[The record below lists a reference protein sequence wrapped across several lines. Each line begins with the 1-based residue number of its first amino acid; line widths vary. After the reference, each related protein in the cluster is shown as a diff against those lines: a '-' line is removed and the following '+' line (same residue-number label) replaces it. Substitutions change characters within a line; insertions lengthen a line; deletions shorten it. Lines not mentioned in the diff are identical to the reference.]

1 MTPIPEGGF
10 LDRAVEKVFQ
20 GARWKTS
27 AGPYPEQAFFIPQT
41 SAEFVSSRCFT
52 ADGKRLQVPYPE
64 RAFSVRKHLP
74 TSSSHHAHSIPRP
87 VGKRLQGF
95 RIPSEILH
103 PANICHFLFATA
115 LAIHGQMELLPGRVS
130 HARPLVDRQNIQA
143 RGPAQWLACAR
154 GRKLAHTAPVGGPW
168 GDLAPPMGYS
178 IFKERCSVLRRSTSG
193 RTLIR
198 FAHGTYQYA
207 FWLCSLDFEVLRW
220 DCCTSC

>member
-1 MTPIPEGGF
+1 MFHGRWKTSAGSVSRASFLRPQTSADLVFTPCP
-10 LDRAVEKVFQ
+10 LDST
-20 GARWKTS
+20 ARWKTS
-27 AGPYPEQAFFIPQT
+27 AGVPYPQRVFSIPQT
-41 SAEFVSSRCFT
+41 SA
-52 ADGKRLQVPYPE
+52 
-64 RAFSVRKHLP
+64 
-74 TSSSHHAHSIPRP
+74 TSSSLP
-87 VGKRLQGF
+87 
-95 RIPSEILH
+95 PSR
-103 PANICHFLFATA
+103 FTA
-115 LAIHGQMELLPGRVS
+115 RWNFCRVRVP

-168 GDLAPPMGYS
+168 GDLAPPVGYS

-220 DCCTSC
+220 DYCTSC